1 MTKQE
6 TWMAGTEPGHDGAGK
21 TWMAGTEP
29 GHDEAGD
36 VDGRDGA
43 RP

>member
-6 TWMAGTEPGHDGAGK
+6 

-36 VDGRDGA
+36 VDGRDEA